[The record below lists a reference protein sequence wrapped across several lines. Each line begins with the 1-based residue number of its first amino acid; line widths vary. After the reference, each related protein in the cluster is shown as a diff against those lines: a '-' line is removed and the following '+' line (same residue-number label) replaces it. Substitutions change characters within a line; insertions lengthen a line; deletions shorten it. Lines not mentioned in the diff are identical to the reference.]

1 MIRRVPEIQIGKNG
15 LVEGTFGILRNMFK
29 NHENVRVSILK
40 SGTRDKEEAEKIAK
54 QIIEKLGRN
63 YTYRII
69 GFVIALK
76 KLRKPQK

>member
-15 LVEGTFGILRNMFK
+15 LTEGTIVILRSMFK